1 MPGCFYRTFLASC
14 YQVYAWRLLQW
25 SLLTTFVTIIFN
37 HTANGQAPPDQ
48 KPMQEASRDFFAH
61 PDSSKSP
68 IKSSSLQT
76 VQGEQVFKVKAT
88 FLDSLKL
95 PDEFI
100 YKGSEKVFF
109 DGKALD
115 SLRYRI
121 DYRYGILYLRY
132 LFRNDSLSH
141 EISVRYRSLPFKVK
155 TSYMRRKLIMQKST
169 TPNDTLQTQIES
181 PTSKAFI
188 DDIFS
193 GTNLRK
199 SGTIMRGVSIGSNQD
214 LTVTSGLRL
223 QLEGSLAPGIEVTA
237 ALTDENTPIQPE
249 GNTQTLK
256 EFDKVFVEV
265 RSPYAK
271 ATIGDFNLSYTK
283 SEFASLQRKLQ
294 GGQVETYLQ
303 LGDTK
308 LQASVSAAFSKG
320 KFNVNQF
327 NGQDGVQGPYRLTN
341 TEGRSIIVVLAGTER
356 VYVDGMAQVR
366 GQTNDYIIDYSTG
379 EITFMAR
386 RLITQQSRIVVDFE
400 YTERLYPRN
409 FFSTKFQGSF
419 FGDKVTFQGTYLNE
433 SDDKDSPIDLTLS
446 DENINILKQAGSDRF
461 KAIDTSAFVGK
472 DANGNPR
479 GSYVKVDTTISG
491 VATSFFRYEPL
502 SSNAFWAPNFSY
514 TGSGK
519 GSYNRQSIGVYEFVG
534 KGLGTYDAFRFL
546 PLPQSQSVFDFGV
559 AVRPNEAISVSV
571 EGALSKTDPNTFST
585 LDDSLKDG
593 SAYKIAIAL
602 TPKKIHLFGV
612 NIGDID
618 VQASQRLTTK
628 NFTFFDRTR
637 PVEFERNYN
646 LINYN
651 GQELLTESTSERIRN
666 ASLGYRP
673 IRQLELGYSIGR
685 LERDSLFSSTRH
697 EFIAAVRADSALSS
711 EYNAALVESKNT
723 VQGETA
729 NWFRQTGKI
738 DFRFRPV
745 SRGFFSFW
753 IVPFTSFEL
762 SRKRTNDIEVDTLRS
777 DSHNIIEIVPGFR
790 LPDFFG
796 QTIMASYSY
805 RADDLFV
812 SDSLRSARLAPA
824 SIARTLSLNWQLL
837 PTRDFYAQF
846 NLTHRLR
853 RFTEVFRMLGNTDNE
868 SIVFRLQSR
877 YTPYRGAIETEWLY
891 DVATEKTSK
900 TDRLY
905 FAVQQGKGSYI
916 WQDANKNGFK
926 EFSEYIPI
934 TYSSQVGDDSTQ
946 YILRTFPS
954 DELVPTINLNT
965 SLRLRLRPFRI
976 ITRPETFMA
985 RVAAALSSETVF
997 RVEERSKEKDLKQIY
1012 LLNFSR
1018 FQNDSS
1024 TLAGNMTIQQD
1035 LYLFENEITNVRL
1048 RFQQQRSMTQYT
1060 LGAERRLF
1068 TERGVRFITRL
1079 GYELGFEL
1087 NLNSSYNR
1095 SRISGTSVSSTGREF
1110 EIFGAG
1116 VSPNIS
1122 YRPFQDLELGL
1133 KLSYEQRTDDFLSKS
1148 QGGKSAVAQLSG
1160 IQIRSGYSFRGR
1172 GRLNAQVER
1181 IETTL
1186 KNIAAADAIFELTG
1200 GNNAGQTYIW
1210 GISFDYRLNRFITTS
1225 VSYDGRSLPIGQ
1237 VIHTGRAEVRA
1248 VF

>member
-1 MPGCFYRTFLASC
+1 MPGYAHRTFLASC
-14 YQVYAWRLLQW
+14 YHAYAWRLLQC
-25 SLLTTFVTIIFN
+25 SLLATLFTLLFTQSA
-37 HTANGQAPPDQ
+37 TGQTPPNQ
-48 KPMQEASRDFFAH
+48 KPIPEGSRAFFAK
-61 PDSSKSP
+61 PDTAKSP
-68 IKSSSLQT
+68 IKSSALQT
-76 VQGEQVFKVKAT
+76 VQGEQVFKVNAM

-100 YKGSEKVFF
+100 YKGSEKIFF

-115 SLRYRI
+115 SLRYRM
-121 DYRYGILYLRY
+121 DYRNGIVYLRY
-132 LFRNDSLSH
+132 VFRNDSLSH
-141 EISVRYRSLPFKVK
+141 EIAVRYRSLPFKVK
-155 TSYMRRKLIMQKST
+155 TSYMRRKLIVQKNAAAS
-169 TPNDTLQTQIES
+169 DTLQTQIES
-181 PTSKAFI
+181 PTNKPFI

-199 SGTIMRGVSIGSNQD
+199 SGTIMRGVSVGSNQD

-223 QLEGSLAPGIEVTA
+223 QLEGSLAPGIDVTA

-271 ATIGDFNLSYTK
+271 ATIGDFNLAYTK

-419 FGDKVTFQGTYLNE
+419 FGDKVTLQATYLSE
-433 SDDKDSPIDLTLS
+433 SDDKNSPIDLTLS
-446 DENINILKQAGSDRF
+446 DENIKILQKAGSDRY
-461 KAIDTSAFVGK
+461 KAIDTSAYVGK

-502 SSNAFWAPNFSY
+502 SSKAVWAPNFSY
-514 TGSGK
+514 TGTGK

-534 KGLGTYDAFRFL
+534 KGLGSYDAFRFL
-546 PLPQSQSVFDFGV
+546 PLPQSQNVFDLGV
-559 AVRPNEAISVSV
+559 TIRPIESVSV
-571 EGALSKTDPNTFST
+571 SLEGALSKTDPNTFST
-585 LDDSLKDG
+585 LDDSLKNG
-593 SAYKIAIAL
+593 SAYKIAVAYS
-602 TPKKIHLFGV
+602 PRKIHVFGT

-618 VQASQRLTTK
+618 LQASQRLTTK

-637 PVEFERNYN
+637 PIEFERNYN
-646 LINYN
+646 LINYS
-651 GQELLTESTSERIRN
+651 GQSLVTESTSERIQN

-673 IRQLELGYSIGR
+673 IRQLEFGYSIGR
-685 LERDSLFSSTRH
+685 LERDSLFSSTRQ
-697 EFIAAVRADSALSS
+697 EFNTALRADSSASS
-711 EYNAALVESKNT
+711 EYNAALVESRNS

-729 NWFRQTGKI
+729 NWFRQTGKF
-738 DFRFRPV
+738 DFRFRPT
-745 SRGFFSFW
+745 SKGFFNFW
-753 IVPFTSFEL
+753 IVPFTTFEL
-762 SRKRTNDIEVDTLRS
+762 SRKRTNGIAVDTLRS
-777 DSHNIIEIVPGFR
+777 DSHNIFEIVPGFR

-796 QTIMASYSY
+796 QSIVASYSY

-812 SDSLRSARLAPA
+812 SDTLRSARLEPA

-837 PTRDFYAQF
+837 PTRDLFAQF
-846 NLTHRLR
+846 NLTHRNR
-853 RFTEVFRMLGNTDNE
+853 KFTELFRMLGNTDNE

-900 TDRLY
+900 TDRQY

-916 WQDANKNGFK
+916 WKDSNKNGFK

-934 TYSSQVGDDSTQ
+934 TYSSQLGDDSTQ

-976 ITRPETFMA
+976 LSKPETFME

-1018 FQNDSS
+1018 FQNDST
-1024 TLAGNMTIQQD
+1024 TLAGNMTVQQD
-1035 LYLFENEITNVRL
+1035 LYLFENEITNVRF

-1060 LGAERRLF
+1060 LGVERRLF
-1068 TERGVRFITRL
+1068 SERGVRFITRL

-1087 NLNSSYNR
+1087 NLKSTYNR
-1095 SRISGTSVSSTGREF
+1095 SRISGTSVSATGREF
-1110 EIFGAG
+1110 EIYGAG

-1122 YRPFQDLELGL
+1122 YRPFQDLEFGL
-1133 KLSYEQRTDDFLSKS
+1133 KLNYEQRTDDLLTQA

-1160 IQIRSGYSFRGR
+1160 VQIRSAYSFRGA
-1172 GRLNAQVER
+1172 GRVNAQVER
-1181 IETTL
+1181 VETTL
-1186 KNIAAADAIFELTG
+1186 KNIATSDAIFELTG

-1225 VSYDGRSLPIGQ
+1225 ISYDGRSLPIGQ